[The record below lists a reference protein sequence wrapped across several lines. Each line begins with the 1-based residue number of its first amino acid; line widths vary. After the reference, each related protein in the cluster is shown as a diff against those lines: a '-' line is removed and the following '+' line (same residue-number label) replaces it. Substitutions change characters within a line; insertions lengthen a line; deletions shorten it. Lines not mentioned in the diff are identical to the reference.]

1 MVVFRTM
8 AYSEKEYKDKCVQPQ
23 DKALHLCGYAVV
35 AVVQKCWKGLQR
47 CFVLMT
53 RAL

>member
-23 DKALHLCGYAVV
+23 DKALHLCVGTQLWLLCRSVGRV
-35 AVVQKCWKGLQR
+35 CKD
-47 CFVLMT
+47 VLF
-53 RAL
+53 